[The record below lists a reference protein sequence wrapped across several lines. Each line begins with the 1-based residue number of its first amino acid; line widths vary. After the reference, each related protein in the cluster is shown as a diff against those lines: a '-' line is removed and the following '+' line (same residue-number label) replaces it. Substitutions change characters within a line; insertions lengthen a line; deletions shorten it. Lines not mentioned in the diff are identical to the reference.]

1 MIKNFFSQEEGVR
14 TVSQIIESGGRAY
27 FFLCNVAKS
36 DEVKLCAQQIFSN
49 TKIGVSVIRL
59 TVTFIFCFNDSAC
72 NSLLR
77 LKKAKNNKR
86 SSTVA

>member
-1 MIKNFFSQEEGVR
+1 MIKNFSSQEEGVR

-49 TKIGVSVIRL
+49 TKIGVSIIIL
-59 TVTFIFCFNDSAC
+59 IFCFMTAPVTHC
-72 NSLLR
+72 